1 MTETSISS
9 GAIPKRT
16 PRRLRVQLTRWSQRV
31 RLGNKLAI
39 ALAVL
44 ALISGTATFGV
55 MTRTEAPFDPGGS
68 TLQILLMVDVIIFLA
83 LAGII
88 ARRLVVVWLEHR
100 RGSAG
105 SKLHARIVG
114 FFSLVAVGP
123 PILMAFFSAL
133 FLDLGIESWFSNKVR
148 TTLENSL
155 VVAESY
161 TAEHL
166 RVIQADIQAMA
177 ADLNRQA
184 LRVEQNARLINLMV
198 EDQAA
203 KRALSEAIVF
213 RGDGTLLARSTLNVN
228 LNPEIGI
235 PALALEQMKS
245 GELVTISE
253 PDDDRVRA
261 LIRLENFFD
270 GYLYVSR
277 FVDTK
282 VLEHVKAAQDAVAD
296 YQAIEGDR
304 SAIQLRF
311 NIVFLVVGLLVLMSA
326 IWIGLSIATQMVEP
340 ISKLVE
346 ASGKVAR
353 GDLTARV
360 PNLATSDEIGTLS
373 RAFNRMTGELAS
385 QQKTLIKTNLKLD
398 DRRRFT
404 EAVLSGVSAGVVGL
418 DQNGRVT
425 LLNATAIDMLAG
437 DGEHLE
443 GRHIEDVLP
452 ESLHLFEEARSTAKE
467 SVSSQISVLR
477 DGNSRTLSVR
487 IAPERGDGRR
497 SGFVMTFDDITDQ
510 LGDQRTAAWADV
522 ARRIAHEIKN
532 PLTPIQLS
540 AERLQR
546 KYKKE
551 ITTDPAVFDK
561 CTETIIRQVG
571 DLRHMVDEFSS
582 FARMPAPVF
591 KMEDVVDLVRQVVFL
606 QQVGSDDIII
616 EFNQPAQPI
625 DIACDGRLISQA
637 LVNIIK
643 NAIEALDARFEDGHD
658 FKSGHI
664 KVSIEQ
670 DEKQL
675 SIVVDDDGKGLPE
688 ELIERLTEPYVTTR
702 SKGTGLGLAIVRK
715 IMEDHGGNFTIENSP
730 VSYGARS
737 ILTFNM
743 MALERNQLFLNNN
756 LSTQEDV

>member
-1 MTETSISS
+1 MPNESPTKRS
-9 GAIPKRT
+9 PKR
-16 PRRLRVQLTRWSQRV
+16 LQVQFIRWSRSV

-44 ALISGTATFGV
+44 ALISGTATFAA
-55 MTRTEAPFDPGGS
+55 MTRTEAPFDPGGT

-88 ARRLVVVWLEHR
+88 ARRLVIVWLEHR
-100 RGSAG
+100 RGAAG

-123 PILMAFFSAL
+123 PILMAFFAAL

-161 TAEHL
+161 IEEHR
-166 RVIQADIQAMA
+166 RVIQADILAMA

-184 LRVEQNARLINLMV
+184 LRVEQNTSLLNLMV

-228 LNPEIGI
+228 LSPEIGI
-235 PALALEQMKS
+235 PKLALQQMKS
-245 GELVTISE
+245 CELVTISE
-253 PDDDRVRA
+253 HDDDRVRA

-282 VLEHVKAAQDAVAD
+282 VLGHVNAAKAAVAD

-304 SAIQLRF
+304 DAIQMRF
-311 NIVFLVVGLLVLMSA
+311 NIVFLVVGLLVLMAA
-326 IWIGLSIATQMVEP
+326 IWIGLSIATQMVAP
-340 ISKLVE
+340 ISKLVD

-360 PNLATSDEIGTLS
+360 PNLSTSDEIGVLS
-373 RAFNRMTGELAS
+373 RAFNRMTSELAS
-385 QQKTLIKTNLKLD
+385 QQKALIQTNQKLD

-425 LLNATAIDMLAG
+425 LPNATAIDMLG
-437 DGEHLE
+437 GEIQQIE
-443 GRHIEDVLP
+443 GRDIVDILP
-452 ESLHLFEEARSTAKE
+452 EALPLFEEARSTAKE

-477 DGNSRTLSVR
+477 RGNSRILSVR

-546 KYKKE
+546 KYQNE
-551 ITTDPAVFDK
+551 I
-561 CTETIIRQVG
+561 
-571 DLRHMVDEFSS
+571 
-582 FARMPAPVF
+582 
-591 KMEDVVDLVRQVVFL
+591 
-606 QQVGSDDIII
+606 
-616 EFNQPAQPI
+616 
-625 DIACDGRLISQA
+625 
-637 LVNIIK
+637 
-643 NAIEALDARFEDGHD
+643 
-658 FKSGHI
+658 
-664 KVSIEQ
+664 VS
-670 DEKQL
+670 
-675 SIVVDDDGKGLPE
+675 
-688 ELIERLTEPYVTTR
+688 
-702 SKGTGLGLAIVRK
+702 
-715 IMEDHGGNFTIENSP
+715 
-730 VSYGARS
+730 
-737 ILTFNM
+737 
-743 MALERNQLFLNNN
+743 
-756 LSTQEDV
+756 